1 MSSCKIFKSL
11 SFSSIPE
18 KLLIT
23 LIQMNEIQVWD
34 HVIKWG
40 LNQKDDFNA
49 LKITLQGCIPPIRF
63 YNLTLKEF
71 SDKIELYKNLLK
83 TYLSPNNKQNYKSKP
98 DSKIITYRHIELM
111 I

>member
-1 MSSCKIFKSL
+1 
-11 SFSSIPE
+11 
-18 KLLIT
+18 
-23 LIQMNEIQVWD
+23 MNEIQVWD

-71 SDKIELYKNLLK
+71 SDKIELYKDLLK

-98 DSKIITYRHIELM
+98 RHIIKEISLKTVDSKIITYRHIELM